1 MKTLKAKRHAR
12 VLKILRDKVVET
24 QEDLA
29 RELRKEGFEVTQA
42 TVSRDMKELRIT
54 KLPSSDG
61 RYRYGLPR
69 ERSPEETWHR
79 LARVFSDSVVALDYS
94 ENLVVVKTLT
104 GNAHAVAAAIDDA
117 DFPEIVGTIAGDDT
131 ILAVVKPKS
140 AVASVLEKLNGLRKG
155 PHEPRKQG

>member
-1 MKTLKAKRHAR
+1 MKAKRHAR

-29 RELRKEGFEVTQA
+29 RELRKEGFRVTQA
-42 TVSRDMKELRIT
+42 TVSRDIKELRVT

-61 RYRYGLPR
+61 RYRYALPR
-69 ERSPEETWHR
+69 ERSQEESQRR
-79 LARVFSDSVVALDYS
+79 LARLFMDSVIAIDYS

-117 DFPEIVGTIAGDDT
+117 DYSEIVGTIAGDDT
-131 ILAVVKPKS
+131 ILAIVRPKS
-140 AVASVLEKLNGLRKG
+140 AVPSVLEKLNKLRRQDG
-155 PHEPRKQG
+155 QGT